1 VKNVPEAIDA
11 PGRTVI
17 IVNGAQQTAQFS
29 ELRALKRYVFAG
41 FSIAAIVLVLIA
53 VFSFANLLRFRT
65 DAKAV
70 AHTHQVL
77 NSLSHLSSDLTAAE
91 SSQRGYLITG
101 NDEYQHSFDDDATK
115 IQRQLADLQQMT
127 RDNPV
132 QQMNLK
138 ALAPL
143 LTESLTLMRTRL
155 DLVHKQGLAAA
166 QASMTA
172 NQGARVRESI
182 LELVGNMQYEE
193 DRLLQDRE
201 KQAESSGRLTRAT
214 IATGGILA
222 LSLLVAAFFLVRQS
236 IERGRRAEA
245 ELLLAKNSLEDRVRE
260 RTSELVKSGAA
271 LRAGEERLSRIVDSA
286 MDAIV
291 TVDEQQRITIFNPA
305 AEKMF
310 RCPVNDAVGT
320 PLERF
325 LPTRFRAVH
334 REHMRAFGQN
344 SVTRRTMGGFSPLGA
359 LRANGEEF
367 PIEASI
373 SQVEINGRKFFTAIV
388 RDVTETAKAR
398 EISGKLASIVESTDD
413 AIISKTLEG
422 VISSWNPAA
431 ERLFGYS
438 SEEAIGKLMF
448 LIIPP
453 ELAHE
458 ERDILARIAKG
469 ERVEH
474 FETRRVRKDG
484 KQIDVAVTIS
494 PLRNNSGRII
504 GASKIARDITER
516 KRADEEIRQ
525 HAALLDLAPALVRD
539 MDDRIVLWTR
549 GAERLYGYL
558 QKEALGSS
566 SYDLLKTE
574 FPQPLPDI
582 ETALKSH
589 GVWEGELEQRTRD
602 GQRVVVASQW
612 VLHRDAKGQP
622 SKILEVNTDITSLK
636 HAESLQMRSQKL
648 ESLGTLAGGIAHD
661 FNNILSAINGSASLA
676 ISQLPNDH
684 PAQICL
690 TEIEKAGARAAD
702 LVRRIL
708 TFSRPQD
715 QNMQVQSL
723 EPVIE
728 EALKLV
734 RATLPA
740 MIEIR
745 TEFDEDLPKARID
758 ATQIYQV
765 VINLATNAA
774 HAIGDKTGV
783 IEVKL
788 DERIVSEQEILLYS
802 EVPAGHYTRFLVSD
816 NGCGMDAATL
826 QRIFDPF
833 FSTKPT
839 GKGTGLGLSVVHGIV
854 TAHRGVMKVY
864 SEPGKGTTFHIYFP
878 AVREPIAVVRAPER
892 EAPMGNGERILFV
905 DDEGVLLFV
914 GTMTLEQNG
923 YKVTG
928 MPNGESALHELQQN
942 PRGYDAVITDLSMPG
957 LSGLQLAH
965 QLRKLRADLPVILT
979 SGYVNPDDQA
989 KADRLAIRAILTK
1002 PVHTKELLST
1012 LATLFAKKA
1021 GVDRDHLA

>member
-1 VKNVPEAIDA
+1 MVDSSPEHVQSS
-11 PGRTVI
+11 G
-17 IVNGAQQTAQFS
+17 
-29 ELRALKRYVFAG
+29 LRSLERNVFAG
-41 FSIAAIVLVLIA
+41 FGVAAIVLVLIA
-53 VFSFANLLRFRT
+53 VFSFVNLGRFRT
-65 DAKAV
+65 DATAV

-77 NSLSHLSSDLTAAE
+77 NSLSQLLSDLTAAE
-91 SSQRGYLITG
+91 SNQRGFLITG
-101 NDEYQHSFDDDATK
+101 NDEYQHSFDEAV
-115 IQRQLADLQQMT
+115 QRINQLLPDLQQLT
-127 RDNPV
+127 GDNPV

-143 LTESLTLMRTRL
+143 LTERLSLMQNRL
-155 DLVHKQGLAAA
+155 DVAHKQGLAAA

-172 NQGARVRESI
+172 DQSRRVRQSI
-182 LELVGNMQYEE
+182 LELVDNMQYEE
-193 DRLLQDRE
+193 NRLLQERE
-201 KQAESSGRLTRAT
+201 KQAESSSRLTRAT
-214 IATGGILA
+214 IATGGLLA
-222 LSLLVAAFFLVRQS
+222 LGLLVAAFFLVRQS
-236 IERGRRAEA
+236 VERSRRAEA
-245 ELLLAKNSLEDRVRE
+245 DLLLAKDSLEDRVRE

-271 LRAGEERLSRIVDSA
+271 VRAGEERLSRIIDSA
-286 MDAIV
+286 MDAII
-291 TVDEQQRITIFNPA
+291 TVDDQQRITMFNPA

-310 RCPVNDAVGT
+310 RCPVADAIGT

-325 LPTRFRAVH
+325 LPSRFRTAH
-334 REHMRAFGQN
+334 AEHLRSFGQN
-344 SVTRRTMGGFSPLGA
+344 SVTRRTMGGFSPLSA
-359 LRANGEEF
+359 LRTNGEEF

-373 SQVEINGRKFFTAIV
+373 SQVEINGKKLFTAIV
-388 RDVTETAKAR
+388 RDVSETAKAR
-398 EISGKLASIVESTDD
+398 EISGRLASIVESSDD
-413 AIISKTLEG
+413 AIISKTLDG
-422 VISSWNPAA
+422 VITSWNPAA
-431 ERLFGYS
+431 ERLFGYPS
-438 SEEAIGKLMF
+438 AEAVGKPML
-448 LIIPP
+448 LIMPP
-453 ELAHE
+453 DLVHE
-458 ERDILARIAKG
+458 EREILARIAKG
-469 ERVEH
+469 EGIDH

-494 PLRNNSGRII
+494 PLRDNSGRVV
-504 GASKIARDITER
+504 GASTIARDITER
-516 KRADEEIRQ
+516 KRAEEEMRQ
-525 HAALLDLAPALVRD
+525 QASLLSLAPAVVRD
-539 MDDRIVLWTR
+539 MDNRIVLWTR
-549 GAERLYGYL
+549 GAELLYGYS
-558 QKEALGSS
+558 QTEALGRT
-566 SYDLLKTE
+566 SYELLRTE
-574 FPQPLPDI
+574 FPQPLADI
-582 ETALKSH
+582 HKSLEAH
-589 GVWEGELEQRTRD
+589 GVWEGELEHRTRD
-602 GQRVVVASQW
+602 DRRVVVASQW
-612 VLHRDAKGQP
+612 VLHRDPKGQAFR
-622 SKILEVNTDITSLK
+622 ILEVNADITALK
-636 HAESLQMRSQKL
+636 QAEALQMRSQKL

-676 ISQLPNDH
+676 ISQLPPDH

-690 TEIEKAGARAAD
+690 TEIEKAGTRAAD

-715 QNMQVQSL
+715 QNMQVQPL

-734 RATLPA
+734 RSTLPA

-745 TEFDEDLPKARID
+745 TEFDTDLPKARID

-765 VINLATNAA
+765 VVNLATNAA
-774 HAIGDKTGV
+774 HAIGDKAGV

-788 DERIVSEQEILLYS
+788 DERTVNEQEILLYS
-802 EVPAGHYTRFLVSD
+802 EVPAGHYTRLQVSD

-878 AVREPIAVVRAPER
+878 AVREAAAATRAPER

-923 YKVTG
+923 YRVTG
-928 MPNGESALHELQQN
+928 MPNGESALHELRQN
-942 PRGYDAVITDLSMPG
+942 PRGYDVVITDLSMPG
-957 LSGLQLAH
+957 MSGLQLAH

-989 KADRLAIRAILTK
+989 KADRLGIRAILTK
-1002 PVHTKELLST
+1002 PVKTKELLST

-1021 GVDRDHLA
+1021 PADRNQIV